1 MDRCSVRTKTALISG
16 AGIAGPTLA
25 YWLQRAGVVPTIVE
39 HAPAL
44 RTGGYVIDFWG
55 LGYDI
60 AERMGLLEEI
70 DRLGYHARELR
81 IVDDA
86 GERIAG
92 FGTRVFE
99 ELTNGRYVTI
109 ARSELSRLLFEAAST
124 GTEAIFGDEIAAL
137 DQAGNGVNVRFQNG
151 AERRFDL
158 VIGADGQHSKVRDLA
173 FGPERQFEKRLGY
186 AVAAFEVGGYR
197 PRDED
202 VYVMYS
208 KPKRMLGRFT
218 LHNDRALFLFV
229 LANSEKPLPQTL
241 EDQKALLRET
251 YRADQWE
258 VPHILQELERTS
270 ALYFDSVSQIR
281 MPAWS
286 MGRIALIGDA
296 ACCVS
301 LLAGQGS
308 ALAMISAFVLAGE
321 LASAKGAYEHAFANY
336 ESRLRAYMEM
346 KQKGAEMFAG
356 AFAPRTALG
365 LWFRNQV
372 IKASAIPG
380 VARLAV
386 GREISDRLSLPDF
399 RWQAA

>member
-1 MDRCSVRTKTALISG
+1 MQTTTVLISG
-16 AGIAGPTLA
+16 AGIGGPTLA
-25 YWLQRAGVVPTIVE
+25 YWLQHAGFTPTIVE
-39 HAPAL
+39 HAPVL

-70 DRLGYHARELR
+70 NRLGFHAREMR
-81 IVDDA
+81 IVGDT

-109 ARSELSRLLFEAAST
+109 ARSELSRLLFEAAAS
-124 GTEAIFGDEIAAL
+124 GTELVVGDEIVAIE
-137 DQAGNGVNVRFQNG
+137 QVRNGVDVVFRSG

-158 VIGADGQHSKVRDLA
+158 VIGADGLHSKVRDLA
-173 FGPERQFEKRLGY
+173 FGPEQQFEKHLGY
-186 AVAAFEVGGYR
+186 AVAAFQVDAYR

-208 KPKRMLGRFT
+208 KTGRMLGRFA
-218 LHNDRALFLFV
+218 LHDDRTLFLFV
-229 LANSEKPLPQTL
+229 LANGGAPLPKSL

-251 YRADQWE
+251 YRDDKWE
-258 VPHILQELERTS
+258 VPRILLELARTNE
-270 ALYFDSVSQIR
+270 LYFDSVSQIR
-281 MPAWS
+281 MPVWS
-286 MGRIALIGDA
+286 KGRIALIGDA
-296 ACCVS
+296 AFCVS

-308 ALAMISAFVLAGE
+308 ALAMISAYVLAGE
-321 LASAKGAYEHAFANY
+321 LAKAEGKYEQAFVNY

-356 AFAPRTALG
+356 AFAPRTAWG

-372 IKASAIPG
+372 IRAFVIPG
-380 VARLAV
+380 LARLAI
-386 GREISDRLSLPDF
+386 GREIADRLPLPDYP
-399 RWQAA
+399 WSAP